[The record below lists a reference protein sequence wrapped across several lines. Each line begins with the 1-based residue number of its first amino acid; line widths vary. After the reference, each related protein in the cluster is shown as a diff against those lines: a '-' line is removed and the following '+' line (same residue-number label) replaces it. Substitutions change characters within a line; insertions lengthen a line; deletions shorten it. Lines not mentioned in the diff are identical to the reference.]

1 MELISCFQKHDFQ
14 IFNGEGVGG
23 GCQNL
28 NVAKIW
34 LNVRIISS
42 SLLGGNECMFQGR
55 GYFCMSVFIVE
66 SSILCSQNGNE
77 YFLTIRDTPGNPL
90 CRTITAAYMRE
101 DVQVMNHF
109 VLSVF

>member
-1 MELISCFQKHDFQ
+1 MRVAGSGYSFRRNYYFTLELLFYLVAELELISCFQKHDFQ

-66 SSILCSQNGNE
+66 RY
-77 YFLTIRDTPGNPL
+77 YFLLT
-90 CRTITAAYMRE
+90 E
-101 DVQVMNHF
+101 W
-109 VLSVF
+109 